1 MVVIEV
7 CDDSRR
13 QDAGTEEFGGY
24 RPTLMWVLSR
34 VDINFIA
41 RGRFLLLRCAQMH

>member
-7 CDDSRR
+7 RDDSRR
-13 QDAGTEEFGGY
+13 PTEEFGGF

-41 RGRFLLLRCAQMH
+41 RGRFLLLRCAQMHYH